1 MGPTAEQRAREAHPE
16 AKITEGSDWRFG
28 DDFVRNGGSINA
40 TRQADGIGESAQA
53 EWEHGETRPLQ
64 TREEIH
70 NAAIRQ
76 ATNALIEDPGK
87 VWTSGEIVERLFALQ
102 YVIGPYR
109 AVSDWVTAEQPSE
122 PVVEMM
128 DVDAGADPG
137 SAESWALVA
146 IQYLHV
152 WPRRDHPVS
161 DALVHRLL
169 RELNRDTEV
178 GR

>member
-1 MGPTAEQRAREAHPE
+1 MRIDIPA
-16 AKITEGSDWRFG
+16 
-28 DDFVRNGGSINA
+28 
-40 TRQADGIGESAQA
+40 
-53 EWEHGETRPLQ
+53 
-64 TREEIH
+64 
-70 NAAIRQ
+70 
-76 ATNALIEDPGK
+76 K